1 MRSFLKGRRHSA
13 GTRMTLASLGLVSAL
28 ALGACTTTEGT
39 NALSDFGT
47 FEREVMTS
55 TLVGVGVIDG
65 ANKEETNERRAPL
78 VLPKDASTLPTPGQD
93 TRVAALPEDSDTVQ
107 IDTTG
112 LSEEDLKRLRNAR
125 VVDLHTIAGRPLT
138 EAEAKKLTA
147 RMTAAR
153 VASGPRPLYL
163 PREEYFSTIDG
174 QDVVCMTK
182 TGELVPL
189 KHKDC
194 PYEIREAVGRQQP
207 QSPGFLGGDPNR
219 PLSETVGQ

>member
-1 MRSFLKGRRHSA
+1 
-13 GTRMTLASLGLVSAL
+13 
-28 ALGACTTTEGT
+28 
-39 NALSDFGT
+39 
-47 FEREVMTS
+47 
-55 TLVGVGVIDG
+55 
-65 ANKEETNERRAPL
+65 
-78 VLPKDASTLPTPGQD
+78 
-93 TRVAALPEDSDTVQ
+93 
-107 IDTTG
+107 
-112 LSEEDLKRLRNAR
+112 
-125 VVDLHTIAGRPLT
+125 LT

-153 VASGPRPLYL
+153 VATGPRPLYL
-163 PREEYFSTIDG
+163 PPEEYFTTIDG

-189 KHKDC
+189 EHKDC